1 MFYFAI
7 EIWTV
12 NISILY
18 KWVPMIIL
26 CNNYIIMYDL
36 FHHELILT
44 NYNMIN

>member
-7 EIWTV
+7 EIWTM

-26 CNNYIIMYDL
+26 YNNIITFL
-36 FHHELILT
+36 HELKLILT